1 MAHLK
6 EVIPVSKSRSK
17 KWLSTSVARN
27 EWSTSTAQLSSAEYH
42 TNSLLKPV
50 LFEETLALIPN
61 NAVTIE
67 IASYG
72 LLQAILSKSLQPTVT
87 NIALTQRDHN
97 DNVEVFLQGL
107 GTLYNTGIQL
117 NLAKLYPPVEY
128 PVSRGTPMISP
139 HIR

>member
-1 MAHLK
+1 M
-6 EVIPVSKSRSK
+6 SKSRSK